1 MNKKSFLNLIEEHV
15 GSNLEIEIE
24 GIIIQKVT
32 LKNYKYEVKDDKL
45 ILVSNSNSNTII
57 INLNIIRQIKE
68 DEKKILIYLEDNAE
82 TIIKISVI

>member
-1 MNKKSFLNLIEEHV
+1 MNKKSFLNLIEEHI
-15 GSNLEIEIE
+15 GSNIEIEIE

-32 LKNYKYEVKDDKL
+32 FENYKYEIKEDKL
-45 ILVSNSNSNTII
+45 YLMNNSNLNVII